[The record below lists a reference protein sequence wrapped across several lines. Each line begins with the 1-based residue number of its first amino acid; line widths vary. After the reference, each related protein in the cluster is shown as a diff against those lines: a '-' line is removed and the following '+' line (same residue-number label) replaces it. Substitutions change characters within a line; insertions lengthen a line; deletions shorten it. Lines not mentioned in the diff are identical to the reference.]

1 MYDFQNCLI
10 EAIDRVLASDLI
22 DESFSAAVHAQALL
36 FARIPAE
43 DMRWYYAD

>member
-10 EAIDRVLASDLI
+10 EAIDRVLTSDLI

-36 FARIPAE
+36 LARIPPE
-43 DMRWYYAD
+43 EMLWYFAD